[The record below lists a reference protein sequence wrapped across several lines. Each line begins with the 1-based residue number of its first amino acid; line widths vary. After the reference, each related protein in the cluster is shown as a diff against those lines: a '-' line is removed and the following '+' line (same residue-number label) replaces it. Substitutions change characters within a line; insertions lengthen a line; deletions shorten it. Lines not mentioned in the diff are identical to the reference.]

1 MMKVFLQRLF
11 KFAAYAAA
19 GVVILLAIAVG
30 LFRLFLPRLP
40 EYQDEIKD
48 WASAAI
54 GMQVEFSG
62 MDARWGL
69 SGPELKFYGAELIRP
84 GSQTRLLVAQ
94 EVGVGVS
101 LMRLLRDRTLVVD
114 TVTIRNTSIELRQ
127 LDDGSWQIQGAAPGD
142 LFPAAPVDAGNIG
155 SIDVIGVN
163 IEIQLIRPGDEQPTF
178 FHVSRMQVRNDDMR
192 IALDADIRLPE
203 HIGSQMTL
211 SATQILAGDQRSWN
225 ILLEADDLELVGVSE
240 LLPDERYRFSSGR
253 GDLDLALAYM
263 NNRIVSATANIDF
276 ENVAFGA
283 GPAFDISARFDV
295 NNDIDGWLVAVDELR
310 MTTPDG
316 DWPRSSLRLETSIDH
331 DGNVVMLDASASYF
345 NLSDIELPMYWLSDE
360 HRQIL
365 DELRPDGIIR
375 NLQLTLS
382 DMDTDTLRF
391 SVAVD
396 LEEVGFSARDKIP
409 GIRGFSGSLRADHA
423 SGLLEIDANYM
434 SLSLPRWLNEPV
446 DIDAASGTV
455 IWRRSGERTT
465 ILSDSISIR
474 NSVFESNSDIEIVI
488 DGANSPVIDLASTWS
503 IDDIAAAKR
512 YIPQTILKPK
522 LYNWLQNAL
531 VSGQIPRGTTQF
543 HGPLDKFP
551 FDGGE
556 GRMLIEASVRNT
568 VLQYS
573 PLFPP
578 AEISELEVLLE
589 NTRLFTDSNR
599 SINRGNAVVDAVV
612 EIVDLRRPILTIQ
625 SYSTGT
631 LETVRDFSANSP
643 IGKVFGGQLDRVTV
657 SGDASISMDLMVPIL
672 DWRSFEF
679 TARILS
685 NNGSLAIEGLDAPI
699 TELSGSVTIQKD
711 LITSELLRGRFLGE
725 PVSIELMNAP
735 PDEPNFR
742 IVAHVTG
749 SATATGLVEELG
761 VPLAGRLNGRT
772 DYTVDILFPRANPE
786 VPSPLSVRVKSD
798 LRGISLDL
806 PMPFAKTANEAREF
820 FGELNFMPGGQRIE
834 SRGESVGQFAWDI
847 AFIKELDVWD
857 FDRGTL
863 VLGDEPMSEPDVRGL
878 HIRGR
883 VQEVRL
889 EDWLQSSRPDGMQL
903 GAAERVRSIELEIE
917 HLYLLGQHLL
927 DHRVRVDR
935 SARDWLVQIDG
946 EMITG
951 SVFVPYD
958 FSADRVLV
966 LDMERLVL
974 PGDDT
979 LDEAEQSEDFTPI
992 DPRGLPAISLKT
1004 AEFGLGER
1012 MFGAVEAEFRRTPEG
1027 LIADSIV
1034 ARDTTFEIVSNG
1046 RWVADADD
1054 PSGYRSFI
1062 TASLTS
1068 SDVEQTMQR
1077 LNYQPGISS
1086 DDMGILVDVSWSG
1099 GPRMNF
1105 LSSLD
1110 GEVKVRL
1117 GSGQLIEVEP
1127 GAGRVFGLMSI
1138 AALPRR
1144 LSLDFSDVF
1153 ERGFGFD
1160 KIKGEFIL
1168 DDGVAY
1174 TCNLSLE
1181 GPAAAIAI
1189 VGNVD
1194 LVERE
1199 YDQTAL
1205 VSANFGNTLPVVAAV
1220 VAGPQV
1226 AAALLL
1232 FSRIFKDPLQDIGQ
1246 VFYSVK
1252 GSWDEPAIETS
1263 NAEGFAASGQL
1274 ARCIE
1279 PTE

>member
-69 SGPELKFYGAELIRP
+69 SGPELKFYGAELIHP

-263 NNRIVSATANIDF
+263 NERIVSATANIDF

-612 EIVDLRRPILTIQ
+612 EIVDLRRPILTIR

-699 TELSGSVTIQKD
+699 TE
-711 LITSELLRGRFLGE
+711 
-725 PVSIELMNAP
+725 
-735 PDEPNFR
+735 
-742 IVAHVTG
+742 
-749 SATATGLVEELG
+749 
-761 VPLAGRLNGRT
+761 
-772 DYTVDILFPRANPE
+772 
-786 VPSPLSVRVKSD
+786 
-798 LRGISLDL
+798 
-806 PMPFAKTANEAREF
+806 
-820 FGELNFMPGGQRIE
+820 
-834 SRGESVGQFAWDI
+834 
-847 AFIKELDVWD
+847 
-857 FDRGTL
+857 
-863 VLGDEPMSEPDVRGL
+863 
-878 HIRGR
+878 
-883 VQEVRL
+883 
-889 EDWLQSSRPDGMQL
+889 
-903 GAAERVRSIELEIE
+903 
-917 HLYLLGQHLL
+917 
-927 DHRVRVDR
+927 
-935 SARDWLVQIDG
+935 
-946 EMITG
+946 
-951 SVFVPYD
+951 
-958 FSADRVLV
+958 
-966 LDMERLVL
+966 
-974 PGDDT
+974 
-979 LDEAEQSEDFTPI
+979 
-992 DPRGLPAISLKT
+992 
-1004 AEFGLGER
+1004 
-1012 MFGAVEAEFRRTPEG
+1012 
-1027 LIADSIV
+1027 
-1034 ARDTTFEIVSNG
+1034 
-1046 RWVADADD
+1046 
-1054 PSGYRSFI
+1054 
-1062 TASLTS
+1062 
-1068 SDVEQTMQR
+1068 
-1077 LNYQPGISS
+1077 
-1086 DDMGILVDVSWSG
+1086 
-1099 GPRMNF
+1099 
-1105 LSSLD
+1105 
-1110 GEVKVRL
+1110 
-1117 GSGQLIEVEP
+1117 
-1127 GAGRVFGLMSI
+1127 
-1138 AALPRR
+1138 
-1144 LSLDFSDVF
+1144 
-1153 ERGFGFD
+1153 
-1160 KIKGEFIL
+1160 
-1168 DDGVAY
+1168 
-1174 TCNLSLE
+1174 
-1181 GPAAAIAI
+1181 
-1189 VGNVD
+1189 
-1194 LVERE
+1194 
-1199 YDQTAL
+1199 
-1205 VSANFGNTLPVVAAV
+1205 
-1220 VAGPQV
+1220 
-1226 AAALLL
+1226 
-1232 FSRIFKDPLQDIGQ
+1232 
-1246 VFYSVK
+1246 
-1252 GSWDEPAIETS
+1252 
-1263 NAEGFAASGQL
+1263 
-1274 ARCIE
+1274 
-1279 PTE
+1279 

>member
-142 LFPAAPVDAGNIG
+142 LFPAAPVDAENIG

-263 NNRIVSATANIDF
+263 NERIVSATANIDF

-612 EIVDLRRPILTIQ
+612 EIVDLRRPVLTIQ

-742 IVAHVTG
+742 ILAHATG

-786 VPSPLSVRVKSD
+786 APSPLSVRVRSD
-798 LRGISLDL
+798 LSGISLDL
-806 PMPFAKTANEAREF
+806 PMPFAKTANEVREF
-820 FGELNFMPGGQRIE
+820 SGELNFMPGGQRIE

-1110 GEVKVRL
+1110 GEIKVRL
-1117 GSGQLIEVEP
+1117 GSGQLNEVEP

-1160 KIKGEFIL
+1160 KIEGEFIL

-1189 VGNVD
+1189 VGNAD

-1205 VSANFGNTLPVVAAV
+1205 VSASFGNTLPVVAAV

-1232 FSRIFKDPLQDIGQ
+1232 FSQIFKDSLQDIGQ
-1246 VFYSVK
+1246 VFYSVT
-1252 GSWDEPAIETS
+1252 GSWDEPSIETS